1 MNGGRG
7 CQKPADANTCEMGNL
22 YRYTEPVVLLSLAR
36 LGAAHGYQIAQEA
49 ENLAV
54 TPAGLDGPAVY
65 RTLRRLE
72 GNGRVTSAWETGGG
86 GPARRVY
93 ELTPA
98 GRRHLCEWIWL
109 LTDVS
114 SSLNNLIRQ
123 GRQVLGE
130 DGDKAA
136 DPGSPVPEA

>member
-1 MNGGRG
+1 MNEDRC
-7 CQKPADANTCEMGNL
+7 CQRPVDPNACEMGNL

-49 ENLAV
+49 ERLAV
-54 TPAGLDGPAVY
+54 TRAGLDGPAIY

-72 GNGRVTSAWETGGG
+72 ANGRVTSAWETGGG

-98 GRRHLCEWIWL
+98 GRQHLAEWVL
-109 LTDVS
+109 LLQDVVS
-114 SSLNNLIRQ
+114 SLQNLVQ
-123 GRQVLGE
+123 ESRQVLG
-130 DGDKAA
+130 DK
-136 DPGSPVPEA
+136 GE

>member
-1 MNGGRG
+1 MTGTRCCDRPGIDSN
-7 CQKPADANTCEMGNL
+7 ACEMGNL

-49 ENLAV
+49 ETLAV
-54 TPAGLDGPAVY
+54 TRAGLDGPAIY

-72 GNGRVTSAWETGGG
+72 ATGRVTSAWETGGG

-98 GRRHLCEWIWL
+98 GRQHLGEWML
-109 LTDVS
+109 LLQDVAA
-114 SSLNNLIRQ
+114 SLGNLITQ
-123 GRQVLGE
+123 GRQVLGRAGE
-130 DGDKAA
+130 QDQKG
-136 DPGSPVPEA
+136 GT